1 MLLDVSLPT
10 GYVTGLQVF
19 KFKWHM
25 AVQEVLGFSNIN
37 DVKNGLLLAHN
48 NPWPKMTHNK
58 TV

>member
-10 GYVTGLQVF
+10 GYVTGLHVF